1 MRAGKTPVLISS
13 VVERGKQL
21 KDTELL
27 YEKIYGCLMGVGIG
41 DAMGMPTEFLSLTQ
55 IREHFGE
62 VRTFEPAPPWHPLA
76 HLPAGNMTDDTEQTL
91 AIAKMIIEKPEF
103 SVGDVADAILQ
114 WAEEIAPDDLDK
126 MGPSTN
132 YALKHLR
139 AGHDPHGTGLRGN
152 TNGAAMRIAPIGCI
166 HPGRPQDVIE
176 DVLKTCIPTHLTD
189 VAVAGASAVAAGVSE
204 ALGPDA
210 DLDSIIEAMLWGAEE
225 GEERA
230 REAIRISTK
239 GRIPWEVISS
249 QINPSL
255 MQRMKWAIEL
265 AEKTEGTLA
274 QRRDVLVCSIGT
286 GVLMIETVP
295 LVVGLV
301 KIAKGDPYTAIMLA
315 TNAGGDADSIS
326 SIAGGI
332 CGAFKGASSFPE
344 DLVRRF
350 EMVNDVSLRS
360 VAHSL
365 TDRAAKK
372 EQ

>member
-1 MRAGKTPVLISS
+1 MRAEKLGSHLFHFERSS
-13 VVERGKQL
+13 HL
-21 KDTELL
+21 KEKNLL

-55 IREHFGE
+55 VREHFGE
-62 VRTFEPAPPWHPLA
+62 VRAFEPAPPWHPLA

-91 AIAKMIIEKPEF
+91 SIAKMVIEKPDF
-103 SVGDVADAILQ
+103 GVHDVADAILQ
-114 WAEEIAPDDLDK
+114 WAEEITADDLDK

-132 YALKHLR
+132 YALKRLR

-166 HPGRPQDVIE
+166 HPGRPQDVIK

-204 ALGPDA
+204 ALGADA
-210 DLDSIIEAMLWGAEE
+210 DLDSIIEAMLWGAKE
-225 GEERA
+225 GEEQA

-249 QINPSL
+249 QVNPSL
-255 MQRMKWAIEL
+255 VERMKWAIEL

-274 QRRDVLVCSIGT
+274 QRRDVLARSIGT
-286 GVLMIETVP
+286 GVLMIETIP
-295 LVVGLV
+295 LAVGIF
-301 KIAKGDPYTAIMLA
+301 KMAKGDPYTAIMLA

-326 SIAGGI
+326 SIVGGI
-332 CGAFKGASSFPE
+332 CGAFKGASSFAE
-344 DLVRRF
+344 DLVCQF
-350 EMVNDVSLRS
+350 EQVNDVSLRDF
-360 VAHSL
+360 ARGL

-372 EQ
+372 E